1 MPRVSIVI
9 PVYNVESYLALSID
23 SARRQTLRDI
33 EIICVNDGSTDGSRD
48 ILGLAEAVDPR
59 IVVVDKQNGGLSSA
73 RNAGIARASGDIICF
88 LDSDDLLEEN
98 ACQVL
103 SEAFD
108 RTNADV
114 VTYGAVP
121 YPEFGGYWWLNQV
134 LSPRDVVYEGFRP
147 ALLFEES
154 SHPFAWRTACTRDF
168 FQDSGL
174 LFDETLAF
182 GEDQLF
188 HFALYPRASRT
199 ALIAD
204 KLVKYRV
211 SREGSLMFSSLD
223 DPVKRIRL
231 HLDIVERI
239 FDDWKSAG
247 FMEAYGEELFAWSIE
262 FIVLELVSLDESGR
276 KETAPLMDALW
287 RRYFDKKFLE
297 SAKGN
302 RRYGH
307 LVRFVASQGMIP
319 LDSRLARFR
328 YYARTYGRA
337 DAAKRFARWLRDRTW
352 GRVKNRFAKMDPDA
366 TADATSLDE
375 LWENEDLLVRE
386 RALGDLRDEAG
397 RESSAR

>member
-147 ALLFEES
+147 ALLLS
-154 SHPFAWRTACTRDF
+154 
-168 FQDSGL
+168 
-174 LFDETLAF
+174 
-182 GEDQLF
+182 
-188 HFALYPRASRT
+188 
-199 ALIAD
+199 LIH
-204 KLVKYRV
+204 
-211 SREGSLMFSSLD
+211 
-223 DPVKRIRL
+223 I
-231 HLDIVERI
+231 
-239 FDDWKSAG
+239 
-247 FMEAYGEELFAWSIE
+247 
-262 FIVLELVSLDESGR
+262 
-276 KETAPLMDALW
+276 
-287 RRYFDKKFLE
+287 
-297 SAKGN
+297 
-302 RRYGH
+302 
-307 LVRFVASQGMIP
+307 
-319 LDSRLARFR
+319 
-328 YYARTYGRA
+328 
-337 DAAKRFARWLRDRTW
+337 
-352 GRVKNRFAKMDPDA
+352 
-366 TADATSLDE
+366 
-375 LWENEDLLVRE
+375 
-386 RALGDLRDEAG
+386 
-397 RESSAR
+397 